1 MVELGEEIFHMP
13 VRIGQPSYSGGLA
26 EVVRHP
32 RYSTAVG
39 LLLAGVQ
46 EHHSQELARMQISTF
61 RQVWG
66 RMKTWFTGV
75 F

>member
-1 MVELGEEIFHMP
+1 MP
-13 VRIGQPSYSGGLA
+13 VRIGKPNYSGGLA

-32 RYSTAVG
+32 RYSTGVG

-46 EHHSQELARMQISTF
+46 QFRSREIARMQVSPF
-61 RQVWG
+61 QHVVE
-66 RMKTWFTGV
+66 RMRSWFSGN